1 MMTGKTKANEIA
13 NGGRASS
20 LPPPRDPSV
29 ALAEEYEFARRTGTA
44 EALELFI
51 ARHNGDPLAQKLCAA
66 PAVMVIR
73 RLCSKR
79 QVRRGA
85 FVG

>member
-20 LPPPRDPSV
+20 LPPPRDPSI

-51 ARHNGDPLAQKLCAA
+51 ARHDGDPLAQKLRGEL
-66 PAVMVIR
+66 R
-73 RLCSKR
+73 RLSR
-79 QVRRGA
+79 
-85 FVG
+85 